1 MVDGGEI
8 MTSALFDSNIKA
20 VAFDLDGTLYPNYRL
35 YCHLFPQFLTQPSL
49 FNAFAAVRSQL
60 HNPDNPDSQHRS
72 GEEFYAKQVS
82 LLASQLNLDEEEA
95 RNKLETRIYGKWEG
109 WFHKIKLFP
118 EVKETLSMFRSAGL
132 RLAVLSDFPP
142 RRKIELLG
150 LADFFECLLSTE
162 ETGALKPS
170 GIPFAALARSLTL
183 NPENILYVGNN
194 SLFDI
199 QGARSAGMRTALIR
213 RNFLSTGR
221 NHGDGGAE
229 FVFRDYRQL
238 QEYVLK

>member
-1 MVDGGEI
+1 

-35 YCHLFPQFLTQPSL
+35 YYHLFPQFLVHPTL
-49 FNAFAAVRSQL
+49 FKAFAAVRRQL
-60 HNPDNPDSQHRS
+60 HNPANPNSQHQS

-82 LLASQLNLDEEEA
+82 LLASLLNISEEET
-95 RNKLETRIYGKWEG
+95 RQKLETKIYGRWEN

-118 EVKETLSMFRSAGL
+118 QVNETLSMFRSAGL
-132 RLAVLSDFPP
+132 RLAILSDFPP
-142 RRKIELLG
+142 KRKIILLG
-150 LADFFECLLSTE
+150 LADFFECMLSTE

-170 GIPFAALARSLTL
+170 GIPFTALARSLKL
-183 NPENILYVGNN
+183 NTENILYVGNN

-199 QGARSAGMRTALIR
+199 QGAKSVGMRTALIR
-213 RNFLSTGR
+213 RNIFSTGR
-221 NHGDGGAE
+221 VYDDGGAE
-229 FVFRDYRQL
+229 FVFQDYRQL